1 MTALGLQDFPAFFRD
16 VHGYD
21 PFPWQAR
28 LAKQVLETGKWPS
41 LLDLPTGAGK
51 TAAIDIAVFHLAC
64 EAGQGPERRAPLR
77 SLFVSDR
84 RIVVDEASRRA
95 GKIAAALIK
104 PNSDVLALVA
114 EQLRRLAG
122 DVRSPLAVVR
132 LRGGAPQERDWARSP
147 AQPLVAVSTVDQVGS
162 RLLFRGY
169 GVGSRMRPVHAGL
182 VGADTLWILDE
193 VHLSQP
199 FWQTL
204 EAIVIGH
211 PEEGTRGILADEPRL
226 APFGVVRLSATPGER
241 PNDTFFL
248 APEDHA
254 HPKLEPRL

>member
-77 SLFVSDR
+77 ILFVIDR

-104 PNSDVLALVA
+104 PKSDVLAL
-114 EQLRRLAG
+114 ERYSRRPGSWCSSGRRSGQRLQSLANE
-122 DVRSPLAVVR
+122 AR
-132 LRGGAPQERDWARSP
+132 LRAA
-147 AQPLVAVSTVDQVGS
+147 
-162 RLLFRGY
+162 LF
-169 GVGSRMRPVHAGL
+169 
-182 VGADTLWILDE
+182 
-193 VHLSQP
+193 
-199 FWQTL
+199 
-204 EAIVIGH
+204 
-211 PEEGTRGILADEPRL
+211 
-226 APFGVVRLSATPGER
+226 
-241 PNDTFFL
+241 
-248 APEDHA
+248 
-254 HPKLEPRL
+254 